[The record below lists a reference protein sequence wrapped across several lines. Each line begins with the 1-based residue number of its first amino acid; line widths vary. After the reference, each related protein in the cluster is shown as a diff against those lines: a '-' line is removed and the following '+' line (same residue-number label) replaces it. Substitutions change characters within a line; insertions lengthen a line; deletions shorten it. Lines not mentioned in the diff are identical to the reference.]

1 MSWFKK
7 PPMEFKPLKS
17 RLIYPMWTFARVEN
31 TDKYY
36 LILGRSKLEFIS
48 ERAFESWNRRCILIS
63 EEAVVDYPRYKQVG
77 FAVGTIVVSEA
88 DSTAWYITG
97 SDILTPE
104 RCLIATPDFYEK
116 LGFSGDDAVRVS
128 LPELDFHK
136 KGKNI
141 EVVQ

>member
-7 PPMEFKPLKS
+7 PLVEFKPLKS

-31 TDKYY
+31 TSKYY
-36 LILGRSKLEFIS
+36 LILGKSKLEFIS
-48 ERAFESWNRRCILIS
+48 ERAFESWNRRYILIS
-63 EEAVVDYPRYKQVG
+63 EEAVAEYPKFKQVG

-88 DSTAWYITG
+88 DNTAWYITG

-116 LGFSGDDAVRVS
+116 LGFSGGDAIRVS

-136 KGKNI
+136 KSSNI
-141 EVVQ
+141 DSIT

>member
-1 MSWFKK
+1 
-7 PPMEFKPLKS
+7 
-17 RLIYPMWTFARVEN
+17 MWTFARVEN